1 VTQTNN
7 CSGTNQQS
15 LLEAL
20 MDSIPD
26 LIFYKDQQSV
36 YLGCNTA
43 FANFVGVHKN
53 TIIGKTDLDLFPKD
67 VADFFREK
75 DRAMLATGKARRNE
89 EWVNFPNGSKVL
101 LDTLKTPYYSPDDKL
116 IGLIGISR
124 DITSRSNAETFI
136 KQTADI
142 LEMIATGKPASSIY
156 DAIALMYEARH
167 PGMRCSMLELKGD
180 TLIHGGAPSLPV
192 AYCKAVNGLKNGPS
206 VGSCGTST
214 YTGKR
219 VLVEDIATD
228 PKWENLKDVALPFGL
243 RSCWSEPIKNTAG
256 KVLGAFGMYYNHP
269 SLPDK
274 GESEDLESAA
284 RLAGIVMERE
294 HNDSLLRKLHSSF
307 EYAQDAII
315 ISDLDSRV
323 EYVNPAFVQMT
334 GYPAEEMFGQYM
346 KTLRSNEHP
355 DTFYNDMQETVRQG
369 RVWRGEVIIRC
380 KDGSLREVERNIA
393 PVLDEQGHYLCQ
405 VNIQRDITEHKK
417 LEDQFRQAQKM
428 EAIGTLVGGIAHD
441 FNNILAGITCNTF
454 LAKEFVGDMPDAK
467 NKLSNIEQLSFR
479 AADTIQQLLTFAR
492 KDMVRKKTIPLNPF
506 IKETLKLFR
515 TSIPENIAMLQD
527 ICDQSLEVY
536 GDSTQIHQV
545 LLNLFNNAR
554 DAVAEVDN
562 PGITLRLEPFHADEI
577 FAGSRLDFMVGDYAH
592 LMVEDNGCGI
602 PEYQIEHVLEPF
614 FTTKEQGKGTGLGL
628 AMAFGAIKTH
638 HGYIEILSEV
648 GKGTAFH
655 VYLPLHVAG
664 EAAPAVSQ
672 NEKIVRGNG
681 ETILL
686 VDDDARILES
696 GKEVLETLGYHVL
709 TAANGLQAIEV
720 FEKPAEPIDLCI
732 FDIVMPVMG
741 GDKAAASIRQSNPLM
756 KIIFSSGYDMNVWEA
771 MAGETIISKPF
782 SVTEM
787 SHLIRQQL
795 DA

>member
-1 VTQTNN
+1 VAQTNKLSN
-7 CSGTNQQS
+7 TSQQA

-26 LIFYKDQQSV
+26 LIFYKDQQSI
-36 YLGCNTA
+36 YLGCNIA
-43 FANFVGVHKN
+43 FAGFVGIDKDS
-53 TIIGKTDLDLFPKD
+53 IIGKTDFDLFPKD
-67 VADFFREK
+67 VAEFFRK
-75 DRAMLATGKARRNE
+75 MDRAMLASGKARRNE
-89 EWVNFPNGSKVL
+89 EWVDFPDGSRVL

-124 DITSRSNAETFI
+124 DITARSNAETFI

-142 LEMIATGKPASSIY
+142 LEMIATGKSASSIY

-192 AYCKAVNGLKNGPS
+192 AYCNAVNGLKNGPS

-214 YTGKR
+214 YTGER
-219 VLVEDIATD
+219 VLVEDIASD
-228 PKWENLKDVALPFGL
+228 PKWGNLKDVALPFGL
-243 RSCWSEPIKNTAG
+243 RSCWSEPIKNADG

-269 SLPDK
+269 ALPDK
-274 GESEDLESAA
+274 GESEDLDSAA

-294 HNDSLLRKLHSSF
+294 HNNSLLRKLHSSF

-323 EYVNPAFVQMT
+323 EYVNPAFEKMT
-334 GYPAEEMFGQYM
+334 GYPAEEILGQYI
-346 KTLRSNEHP
+346 KVLRSNAHP
-355 DTFYNDMQETVRQG
+355 LSFYDNMQETVRQG
-369 RVWRGEVIIRC
+369 KVWRGELIIRC

-393 PVLDEQGHYLCQ
+393 PVLDEHGNLLCQ

-417 LEDQFRQAQKM
+417 LEEQFRQAQKM

-454 LAKEFVGDMPDAK
+454 LAKELVGSIPDAES
-467 NKLSNIEQLSFR
+467 KLSNIEQLSFR

-492 KDMVRKKTIPLNPF
+492 KDMVRKKNIPLNPF

-515 TSIPENIAMLQD
+515 TSIPENIELHQD
-527 ICDQSLEVY
+527 ICDQPLEVY

-545 LLNLFNNAR
+545 LMNLVNNAR

-562 PGITLRLEPFHADEI
+562 PSITLRLEPFDADEA
-577 FAGSRLDFMVGDYAH
+577 FTENHLDFVTGSYAH

-602 PEYQIEHVLEPF
+602 PEHQIEHVLEPF

-628 AMAFGAIKTH
+628 AMTFGAIKTH
-638 HGYIEILSEV
+638 HGHIEILSDV
-648 GKGTAFH
+648 GKGSAFH
-655 VYLPLHVAG
+655 IYLPLPKAEETVP
-664 EAAPAVSQ
+664 AAPQ
-672 NEKIVRGNG
+672 EEEIVRGHG

-696 GKEVLETLGYHVL
+696 GEEVLETLGYHIL
-709 TAANGLQAIEV
+709 TATNGLQAIEV
-720 FEKPAEPIDLCI
+720 FKKHSEPIDLCI

-756 KIIFSSGYDMNVWEA
+756 KIIFSSGYDMNVWEG
-771 MAGETIISKPF
+771 MSGETIISKPF

>member
-1 VTQTNN
+1 VAHINKF
-7 CSGTNQQS
+7 SGTNQQAF
-15 LLEAL
+15 LEAL

-43 FANFVGVHKN
+43 FADFVGTHKDF
-53 TIIGKTDLDLFPKD
+53 IIGKTDLDLFPKD

-75 DRAMLATGKARRNE
+75 DQAMLASGKAGRNE
-89 EWVNFPNGSKVL
+89 EWVDFPDGSRVL
-101 LDTLKTPYYSPDDKL
+101 LDTLKTPYYSPDGKL

-124 DITSRSNAETFI
+124 DITARHSAEIFI
-136 KQTADI
+136 QQTADI
-142 LEMIATGKPASSIY
+142 LEMIATGKSASSIY

-180 TLIHGGAPSLPV
+180 RLIHGGAPSLPV
-192 AYCKAVNGLKNGPS
+192 AYCNAVNGLKNGPS

-219 VLVEDIATD
+219 VLVEDIASD

-256 KVLGAFGMYYNHP
+256 KVLGAFGMYYNQP
-269 SLPDK
+269 SLPDHS
-274 GESEDLESAA
+274 EIEDLESAS

-294 HNDSLLRKLHSSF
+294 QNHSLLRKLHSSF

-323 EYVNPAFVQMT
+323 EYVNPAFEKMT
-334 GYPAEEMFGQYM
+334 GYPAYEILGQYM
-346 KTLRSNEHP
+346 KVLRSNAHP
-355 DTFYNDMQETVRQG
+355 ASFYDNMQETVRQG
-369 RVWRGEVIIRC
+369 NVWRGELIIRC

-393 PVLDEQGHYLCQ
+393 PVLDEHGNLLCQ

-417 LEDQFRQAQKM
+417 LEEQFQQAQKM

-454 LAKEFVGDMPDAK
+454 LAKQCIENVPDAK
-467 NKLSNIEQLSFR
+467 NKLGNIEKLSFR
-479 AADTIQQLLTFAR
+479 AAGTIQQLLTFAR
-492 KDMVRKKTIPLNPF
+492 KDMVRKKVIPLNPF

-515 TSIPENIAMLQD
+515 TSIPENIGLRQD
-527 ICDQSLEVY
+527 ICDQPLEVY
-536 GDSTQIHQV
+536 GDSTQIQQV
-545 LLNLFNNAR
+545 LLNLTNNAR
-554 DAVAEVDN
+554 DAVAGVDS
-562 PGITLRLEPFHADEI
+562 PCMTFRLEPFHADDT
-577 FAGSRLDFMVGDYAH
+577 FTGSRLDFIAGDYAH
-592 LMVEDNGCGI
+592 LMLEDNGCGI
-602 PEYQIEHVLEPF
+602 PEHQIGHVLEPF

-638 HGYIEILSEV
+638 HGHIEIQSKV
-648 GKGTAFH
+648 GKGTTVH
-655 VYLPLHVAG
+655 VYLPLPKAG
-664 EAAPAVSQ
+664 ESTPAASQ
-672 NEKIVRGNG
+672 EEEVIKGNG

-686 VDDDARILES
+686 VDDDTRVLES
-696 GKEVLETLGYHVL
+696 GKEVLETLGYHIL

-720 FEKPAEPIDLCI
+720 FEKHSGAIDLCI

-741 GDKAAASIRQSNPLM
+741 GDKAAASIRQTNPLI
-756 KIIFSSGYDMNVWEA
+756 KIIFSSGYDMNVWEG
-771 MAGETIISKPF
+771 MTGETIISKPF
-782 SVTEM
+782 SVSRI

-795 DA
+795 DT